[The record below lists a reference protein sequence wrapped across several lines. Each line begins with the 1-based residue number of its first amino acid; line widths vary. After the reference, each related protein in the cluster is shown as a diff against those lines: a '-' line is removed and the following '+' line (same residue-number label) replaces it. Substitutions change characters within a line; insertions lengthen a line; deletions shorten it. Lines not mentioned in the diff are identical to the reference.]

1 MCVFVS
7 FVPIEELA
15 SGAFFPG
22 MPAETWAAHPLAQA
36 YTELSPAAIHHP
48 ALIQHPAL
56 AQVPVRV
63 S

>member
-1 MCVFVS
+1 MFLCL

-15 SGAFFPG
+15 GGAFFPG
-22 MPAETWAAHPLAQA
+22 MPAETWAAHPALAQA